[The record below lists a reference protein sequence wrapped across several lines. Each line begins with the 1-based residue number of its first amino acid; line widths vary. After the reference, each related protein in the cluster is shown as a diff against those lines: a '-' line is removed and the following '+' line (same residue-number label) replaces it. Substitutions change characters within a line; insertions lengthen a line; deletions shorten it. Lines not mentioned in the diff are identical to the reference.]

1 MQRILIELHYLP
13 SIAYFSTIYKADEIH
28 IASQGRFEKRTYLN
42 RSTILTANGLLDLS
56 VPVFGANKR
65 IPIQEV
71 KIDYH
76 EKWVNNHW
84 RAIQSAYGK
93 SPFFDFYS
101 EEVKAIL
108 YSKANH
114 LFELNKSLLT
124 MCLKFLQIDTPVFWE
139 ENLDKANKPDLMD
152 MRGSIHPRKPISEL
166 TWFAPKPYQ
175 QIFGSN
181 FVSNLN
187 VLDLLF
193 CTGPEAIEV
202 LKRSIVT
209 LENK

>member
-1 MQRILIELHYLP
+1 MQSILIELHYLP
-13 SIAYFSTIYKADEIH
+13 SIAYFSALYKADEIY

-42 RSTILTANGLLDLS
+42 RSTILTANGPLDLS

-76 EKWVNNHW
+76 EKWVNKHW

-101 EEVKAIL
+101 KEVKDIL
-108 YSKANH
+108 YSTPSH
-114 LFELNKSLLT
+114 LFDLNKSLLT
-124 MCLKFLQIDTPVFWE
+124 MCLKFLQIDTPVFWQ
-139 ENLDKANKPDLMD
+139 ENLEEIAKPDLMD
-152 MRGSIHPRKPISEL
+152 MRGDIHPRKPISEL
-166 TWFAPKPYQ
+166 LWFDPKPYQ

-187 VLDLLF
+187 ILDLLF
-193 CTGPEAIEV
+193 CTGPEALEV
-202 LKRSIVT
+202 LKRSVVSS
-209 LENK
+209 LNK

>member
-1 MQRILIELHYLP
+1 MSKILIELHYLP
-13 SIAYFSTIYKADEIH
+13 SIAYFSAIYSVDEIH
-28 IASQGRFEKRTYLN
+28 IASKGRFEKRTYLN
-42 RSTILTANGLLDLS
+42 RSTILTANGPLDMS

-76 EKWVNNHW
+76 EKWMNNHW

-101 EEVKAIL
+101 EEFKAIL
-108 YSKANH
+108 YSEASH
-114 LFELNKSLLT
+114 LFDLNKSLLT
-124 MCLKFLQIDTPVFWE
+124 MCLKFLQIDKPVFWAE
-139 ENLDKANKPDLMD
+139 SFENMDKPDLID
-152 MRGSIHPRKPISEL
+152 IRGVIHPRKPISEL
-166 TWFAPKPYQ
+166 QWFAPKPYQ

-187 VLDLLF
+187 ILDLLF
-193 CTGPEAIEV
+193 CTGPEALEV
-202 LKRSIVT
+202 LKRSVVSS
-209 LENK
+209 LNK